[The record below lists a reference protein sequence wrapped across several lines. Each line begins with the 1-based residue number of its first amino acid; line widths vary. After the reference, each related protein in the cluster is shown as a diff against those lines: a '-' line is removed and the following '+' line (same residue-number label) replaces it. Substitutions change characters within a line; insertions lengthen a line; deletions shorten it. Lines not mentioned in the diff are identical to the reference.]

1 MEQHNSPRFVTA
13 LARMG
18 ASLVV
23 AVLHQSLLAAT
34 PSALVVGWGNNMAG
48 QATGA
53 PPLGFAALPGSIAGP
68 PCATGAVTIAGQILT
83 DAVAV
88 SAGMSH
94 GLALRAN
101 GTAVGWGGNFFGE
114 ATGSSTP
121 YPGMTNGA
129 VTIAGQVLSNL
140 TVVAAGRFHSLGLK
154 GDGTVVAWG
163 ANESGQASVPKGL
176 GGVVAIAAGGNHSL
190 ALKRDTTVVA
200 WGQRNDP
207 PSGLSNV
214 VAIAVGGEMS
224 APGLALMKDG
234 TVAEWTP
241 GAGPERTRV
250 VVSNAVAVVAGTGH
264 CLALLRDGTVFGWGF
279 NGTGEAT
286 GIPTTT
292 GSYCSSGNVVIG
304 GQPLSDVVA
313 IAAGNGY
320 SLARKSDDTLV
331 AWGRCDNGLHP
342 ANVPSGLGNVL
353 AIAAGE
359 NFCLAIT
366 TNRAP
371 FAIKR

>member
-1 MEQHNSPRFVTA
+1 MEPHNSPRFVTA
-13 LARMG
+13 LARVG
-18 ASLVV
+18 AWLTV
-23 AVLHQSLLAAT
+23 AVLHQYLLAAT
-34 PSALVVGWGNNMAG
+34 PPALIVGWGNNMAG
-48 QATGA
+48 QATGV
-53 PPLGFAALPGSIAGP
+53 PSLGFAAVPGSIPGP

-83 DAVAV
+83 NAVAV
-88 SAGMSH
+88 SGGMSH
-94 GLALRAN
+94 GLALRAD
-101 GTAVGWGGNFFGE
+101 GTAVGWGGNFLGE
-114 ATGSSTP
+114 ATDSSTP

-140 TVVAAGRFHSLGLK
+140 TAIAAGRFHSLGLK
-154 GDGTVVAWG
+154 RDGAVVAWG
-163 ANESGQASVPKGL
+163 ANESGQAAVPEGL
-176 GGVVAIAAGGNHSL
+176 SDVVAIAAGGNHSL

-224 APGLALMKDG
+224 APGVALMKDG
-234 TVAEWTP
+234 TLAEWTP

-250 VVSNAVAVVAGTGH
+250 VVSNAVAVVAGARH

-286 GIPTTT
+286 GMPTTT
-292 GSYCSSGNVVIG
+292 GSYSSSGNVVIG
-304 GQPLSDVVA
+304 GQPLSHVLG

-320 SLARKSDDTLV
+320 SLALKRGGTLV
-331 AWGRCDNGLHP
+331 AWGRWDNGLYP
-342 ANVPSGLGNVL
+342 ATVPAGLSNIV

-359 NFCLAIT
+359 SFCLAIA
-366 TNRAP
+366 TNAAP
-371 FAIKR
+371 FTLKR